1 MNYVI
6 IETNYLEYVNFSEV
20 NEDSPDTLRY
30 SLDGKKFFVKYEGE
44 QPEFVYSITKDAIG
58 LDEYNHT
65 EIIKILEG
73 PEWTTGR
80 DPD

>member
-6 IETNYLEYVNFSEV
+6 IETNYLEYVDFSKV
-20 NEDSPDTLRY
+20 KEDSPDTLRY
-30 SLDGKKFFVKYEGE
+30 SLDGKKFFVKYEDE

-65 EIIKILEG
+65 EIIEILEG

>member
-6 IETNYLEYVNFSEV
+6 IKTEYLEYVNFSKIK
-20 NEDSPDTLRY
+20 EDSPSTLRY

-44 QPEFVYSITKDAIG
+44 QPEFIYSITKDAIG
-58 LDEYNHT
+58 LEEYNHA

-73 PEWTTGR
+73 PEWTTGH

>member
-20 NEDSPDTLRY
+20 KEDSPETLRY